1 MNTSKVCK
9 GIVAAWMILGF
20 VMSIVFSANALAA
33 SPQVQAG
40 DVVRII
46 LPGEASL
53 DKSFEVD
60 RNGRLIL
67 PEVGPIM
74 VSGFTEQQMQE
85 KIKRELSKAYRDLA
99 GLRVLLE
106 ERRIRIS
113 VLGFV
118 GQPGEVVLA
127 EGAGIQMAIQA
138 AGGLRSGAQL
148 DRMQLRRDSFEQAKI
163 FNYKRYLDS
172 GDLSVLPELESL
184 DVLFVPA
191 SPKIGNVAVDFDP
204 KTLNDK
210 GDAAED
216 RTAVKVFGEVYNP
229 GSFSY
234 KESASLVDMLMRAG
248 GVTRYASVEQ
258 IRVIINGEP
267 KLFNLKRYL
276 DTGDSNLLP
285 QLSAGTTVF
294 VPKQEEEIKAGA
306 NTVYVMGEV
315 FKPGAYEGNKSAG
328 FLDVLANSGGPTR
341 FAETRQIRVI
351 RSNGTVE
358 RFDLQ
363 SFTEG
368 RTAQLPKITPGDAI
382 FIPEKTD
389 LNEKSWTKVS
399 PNRAVKVMGEV
410 NRPGRFEWANE
421 MNLMDLL
428 AHAGGPKPNADMAKI
443 TVLFS
448 DANGNTRSVNFD
460 LNAYLAGKISN
471 KRLPQIVAG
480 TTIMVPQLPDDP
492 SDNKSQWVRQAS
504 EDSIYVFGQVV
515 APGRYRFDPSMHF
528 LDILAAADGPSEK
541 ADISNV
547 RISHRNGKHSQVS
560 KLDLAMYF
568 ETGDESLLP
577 NVVPGDSIYIPE
589 KDRNWLSEKKE
600 RTVRVLGSVNKPGR
614 YRFNDDMT
622 LLDLLAEAGGVDN
635 DGFPEKITVVN
646 LSCCKDQARTFNL
659 LEFSKTGDFGMLP
672 VIRAGDTVYIP
683 SREES
688 GWHKARQGM
697 EDVFRIVTISAL
709 LGFL

>member
-1 MNTSKVCK
+1 MKISK
-9 GIVAAWMILGF
+9 IPLPAWMLIGLVINMF
-20 VMSIVFSANALAA
+20 MMFEANAAN
-33 SPQVQAG
+33 PQVQPG
-40 DVVRII
+40 DVVRIV
-46 LPGEASL
+46 LPGETSL
-53 DKSFEVD
+53 DKRFEVD

-74 VSGFTEQQMQE
+74 VSGFTEAQMQQ
-85 KIKRELSKAYRDLA
+85 KIKRELSNAYRDLA

-118 GQPGEVVLA
+118 DKPGEVVLA
-127 EGAGIQMAIQA
+127 EGAGVQMAIQA
-138 AGGLRSGAQL
+138 AGGLRAGAQL
-148 DRMQLRRDSFEQAKI
+148 DRLQLRRASFSQPQV
-163 FNYKRYLDS
+163 FNYKQYLDS
-172 GDLSVLPELESL
+172 GDLAALPRLHSL

-204 KTLNDK
+204 NSLNDN

-234 KESASLVDMLMRAG
+234 KSSANLVDMLMRAG

-258 IRVIINGEP
+258 IRVIIDGEP

-276 DTGDSNLLP
+276 DTGDNDLL
-285 QLSAGTTVF
+285 LSLTAGTTIF

-315 FKPGAYEGNKSAG
+315 FKPGAYEGNQAAG
-328 FLDVLANSGGPTR
+328 FLDVLANAGGPSR
-341 FAETRQIRVI
+341 FAETRQIRII
-351 RSNGTVE
+351 RSSGAVE

-368 RTAQLPKITPGDAI
+368 RSAQLPRIMAGDAI
-382 FIPEKTD
+382 FVPEKTD

-399 PNRAVKVMGEV
+399 PNQAVKVMGEV
-410 NRPGRFEWANE
+410 NRPGRFEWADE

-448 DANGNTRSVNFD
+448 DAGGTTRSVNFN
-460 LNAYLAGKISN
+460 LNAYLNGEIN
-471 KRLPQIVAG
+471 NQQMPRIVAG

-492 SDNKSQWVRQAS
+492 SDNKSQWVRQSS

-528 LDILAAADGPSEK
+528 LDILAAADGPSEQ

-547 RISHRNGKHSQVS
+547 RISHRNGKHASVS
-560 KLDLAMYF
+560 KLDLALYF
-568 ETGDESLLP
+568 ETGDESILP
-577 NVVPGDSIYIPE
+577 KVVPGDSIYIPE
-589 KDRNWLSEKKE
+589 KNRNWLSEKKE
-600 RTVRVLGSVNKPGR
+600 RTVRVLGSVSKPGR
-614 YRFNDDMT
+614 YRFNDEMT
-622 LLDLLAEAGGVDN
+622 LLDLLAEAGGIDSE
-635 DGFPEKITVVN
+635 GYPQKITVVN
-646 LSCCKDQARTFNL
+646 LSCCKDQARTFDL
-659 LEFSKTGDFGMLP
+659 LEFSKTGDFSLLP

-683 SREES
+683 SRAES
-688 GWHKARQGM
+688 GWVKARQGL
-697 EDVFRIVTISAL
+697 EDVFRLISVSAL